1 MSVPER
7 LAAAIGDRYRVEREL
22 GAGGMATVYLAQDLR
37 HDRRV
42 AVKVLR
48 PELAAVIGAE
58 RFLSE
63 IKTTA
68 NLQHPHIL
76 PLHDSG
82 SIDGILF
89 YVMPYVEGE
98 SLRERIMRE
107 RQLPIAEAVRLATE
121 VANALDYAHR
131 QGVVHRDI
139 KPENILLHDGGA
151 LVADFGIAL
160 AVSTA
165 GTRMTETGM
174 SLGTPHYMSPEQA
187 MGEREI
193 TPRSDV
199 YALGCVTYEMLAGE
213 PPFTGPTAQ
222 AIVARVMTEEPRG
235 LTLQRK
241 SVPPHVEAAVQ
252 IALSKIPADR
262 YATAA
267 DFALALNDPSR
278 TMTIAAATPMMRRH
292 RWRDAAVVGGLAL
305 LVGAGLTAVV
315 GRPAVPAAETVRVLV
330 SLPDSGGV
338 VSLDNLSLAISPDGK
353 RLVYVGPAGNGRMLW
368 MREMS
373 EFEGKPLPGTEGAQ
387 APFFSPDGQHIG
399 FFGIGGGRSSLKTT
413 PAGGGLVRT
422 LITDSAAPWGGA
434 WGKDGN
440 IYFPVAGAVTGLGRV
455 PAEGG
460 AITIVSRADSSKGEE
475 EHDFPALLP
484 SGKGAIVQVWK
495 GSPGQNE
502 IGVVSFETGRATS
515 LVKGTYARF
524 LPPNRLLFG
533 TVDGRV
539 FVVPFDEKRLALAG
553 DPVQVLDQVQGD
565 PRNGSLQF
573 DVSRSGTLVY
583 IPGAAAYRE
592 LVWVE
597 RDGATTSI
605 DSAWVEAFG
614 HVALSPDGTRVA
626 LTIGG
631 LIDAPDVYRQQQ
643 PPRLDAR
650 RVECGL
656 SGQQGWPATRVA
668 AQGRRKQRRAT
679 GREQSPPTRRSAPVA
694 RRQVAAHA
702 FARWRRQFTQ
712 APRHGSWRGYRA
724 TAADPHGIRQHGPGA
739 LPRWQVARIRLERVK
754 AARGVCAPLPGSRL
768 GALDDF
774 GERRHGAALVAQWTR
789 AVLPHPAQRADGRTG
804 GAGCD
809 VPDGNTGDAVLHL
822 TILRRRVSS
831 PVRHQCG
838 RSPVPHGAWLEQE
851 RPGARRRYQLGRG
864 TRAVARAAIAGSQQD
879 AAPHCRCGG
888 DGFHCEITPDPTR
901 RPRSP
906 LPRET

>member
-631 LIDAPDVYRQQQ
+631 NEGDAIWVKRLPKGSLTRLTFTGSSNRPVWTPD
-643 PPRLDAR
+643 
-650 RVECGL
+650 G
-656 SGQQGWPATRVA
+656 SSVA
-668 AQGRRKQRRAT
+668 YLGSRDGQRRA
-679 GREQSPPTRRSAPVA
+679 
-694 RRQVAAHA
+694 
-702 FARWRRQFTQ
+702 
-712 APRHGSWRGYRA
+712 
-724 TAADPHGIRQHGPGA
+724 
-739 LPRWQVARIRLERVK
+739 WQR
-754 AARGVCAPLPGSRL
+754 
-768 GALDDF
+768 
-774 GERRHGAALVAQWTR
+774 
-789 AVLPHPAQRADGRTG
+789 RADGSNDEQLVASNLPQLDEVHLSRDGRWLLMRSLG
-804 GAGCD
+804 GAVNSRKLLVMEVGVD
-809 VPDGNTGDAVLHL
+809 TVPRPLIRTEYDNMGPVLSPDGKWLAYVSNESRQPEVYVRPFPAVDSARW
-822 TILRRRVSS
+822 TISVNGGMEPLWSRS
-831 PVRHQCG
+831 G
-838 RSPVPHGAWLEQE
+838 RELFFRTPRNELMAVQVA
-851 RPGARRRYQLGRG
+851 PGATFQTGTPEMLFSTSPFSGDEYHRLYDISVDDRRFLMVRGSNKNVQALGVVINWGGELERLLGR
-864 TRAVARAAIAGSQQD
+864 R
-879 AAPHCRCGG
+879 
-888 DGFHCEITPDPTR
+888 
-901 RPRSP
+901 
-906 LPRET
+906 